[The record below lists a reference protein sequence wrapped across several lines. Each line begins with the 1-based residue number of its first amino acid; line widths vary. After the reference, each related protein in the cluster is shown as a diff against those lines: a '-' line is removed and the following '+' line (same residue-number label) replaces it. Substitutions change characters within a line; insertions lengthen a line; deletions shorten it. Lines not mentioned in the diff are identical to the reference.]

1 MAGLPVWYDDH
12 WQALLLFQAMAG
24 VLVFSYALERR
35 ERFIPRLLVSLAVG
49 MGAVELITRL
59 LYNRGQVGQFA
70 TIALLYLML
79 IGITVLCYRE
89 SLWTVLF
96 VVASGYVTQ
105 DLASGVKTILRYP
118 FFPLTQE
125 MASTTPGVLL
135 LDAVC
140 YGGIYLLAY
149 FCFRAFTRRGAE
161 SFTSRTKV
169 VFSLVVLLLCAGL
182 TRIARDGSG
191 HSTRVLLALTLYR
204 LLSDV
209 FVLLVQYG
217 VMDRN
222 RLAQRAEALA
232 ELAHQQYAQY
242 QASKESAEL
251 VNEKYHDL
259 KQLLVTF
266 RGQVS
271 AEQLEKLEESIST
284 YEDFVHTGSDV
295 LDVVLSEKRGLC
307 HQRGIPLTCYADG
320 AGLDF
325 VEELDLYSLFNNALN
340 NAIEAVSQLPQGERF
355 ITLTVKREGDM
366 VAIHMENPCCQ
377 EVELRGGLPQS
388 ARDPRYH
395 GFGMRSMQRVAD
407 KYHGSLAVESSG
419 NMFRLDVL
427 LLACAG

>member
-35 ERFIPRLLVSLAVG
+35 EGFIPRLLVSLAVG

-140 YGGIYLLAY
+140 YGGTYLLAY

-307 HQRGIPLTCYADG
+307 HQRGIP
-320 AGLDF
+320 
-325 VEELDLYSLFNNALN
+325 
-340 NAIEAVSQLPQGERF
+340 
-355 ITLTVKREGDM
+355 
-366 VAIHMENPCCQ
+366 
-377 EVELRGGLPQS
+377 
-388 ARDPRYH
+388 
-395 GFGMRSMQRVAD
+395 
-407 KYHGSLAVESSG
+407 
-419 NMFRLDVL
+419 
-427 LLACAG
+427 